1 MLKKFL
7 QLCLGALLCFST
19 VAMEEKPMRDTG
31 LFGTLPIKTYDVSNV
46 PNENLIDGFLDH
58 CCVFPQKFRY
68 ENEYVSKTL
77 QIENDELIVN
87 KRQFGTVARIFA
99 KNELSKHLGEI
110 SKLSTGKK
118 LIEVI
123 YSEYIKNPDLKKV
136 PFLEVLDCSAK
147 GHGSEFVLF
156 PDLESWQKP
165 LDKKEVR
172 CAIKLHSADF
182 LENSM
187 GLEGTLVHEMVHWK
201 DFLTQSCQTMYQ
213 IPDMWNI
220 KEVLTSQTTS
230 PVLKKNFRKLVRAS
244 LHSTFKPP
252 FTEAHLYIENC
263 NPILRHIFKVD
274 PDLIEEFNTAIG
286 EENKREKYENI
297 LFDVHNWIADSLI
310 LIFRDM
316 RELSALYG
324 ILIDNYNPVI
334 YDPLNETEFLKEM
347 KNEIRACYTSLHSS
361 KPDILFDSK
370 CEAIG
375 YLINIIDKE
384 FGFYSKYF
392 SAK

>member
-31 LFGTLPIKTYDVSNV
+31 LFGVLPIKTYDTSKV

-68 ENEYVSKTL
+68 ENEDVSKTL
-77 QIENDELIVN
+77 QIEHDTLIVN

-99 KNELSKHLGEI
+99 KDELSKHLDAMSKYPTGE
-110 SKLSTGKK
+110 K
-118 LIEVI
+118 LIKVI
-123 YSEYIKNPDLKKV
+123 YSKYVEDTELPKV
-136 PFLEVLDCSAK
+136 PFLEVLDRSAK

-156 PDLESWQKP
+156 PDLDSWQKP

-172 CAIKLHSADF
+172 CAIKLRSADF

-187 GLEGTLVHEMVHWK
+187 GLEETLVHEMVHWK

-213 IPDMWNI
+213 IPDMLNI
-220 KEVLTSQTTS
+220 KEVLTSQTIS
-230 PVLKKNFRKLVRAS
+230 RILKENFRQLVHAS

-252 FTEAHLYIENC
+252 FNEIRLDIKNC

-274 PDLIEEFNTAIG
+274 PALIKEFNAAIG
-286 EENKREKYENI
+286 EENKRKKYENI
-297 LFDVHNWIADSLI
+297 LLDVHNWMVYSLA
-310 LIFRDM
+310 LIFYDM

-324 ILIDNYNPVI
+324 IL
-334 YDPLNETEFLKEM
+334 
-347 KNEIRACYTSLHSS
+347 
-361 KPDILFDSK
+361 
-370 CEAIG
+370 
-375 YLINIIDKE
+375 
-384 FGFYSKYF
+384 
-392 SAK
+392 